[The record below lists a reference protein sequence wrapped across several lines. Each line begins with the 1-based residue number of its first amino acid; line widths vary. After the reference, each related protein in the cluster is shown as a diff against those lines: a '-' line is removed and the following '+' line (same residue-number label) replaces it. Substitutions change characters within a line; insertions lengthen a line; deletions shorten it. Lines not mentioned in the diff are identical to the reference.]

1 MSTQQLYLA
10 AYDISDDKQ
19 RAFARYRLKAYSR
32 FAQLSSFECWL
43 TKEDKQDIL
52 QILESSVQRTI
63 SEQPSLL
70 STLSTDAYCIIK
82 IASTYWLNA
91 SKANRLIA
99 NTSASNADSNM
110 IYIY

>member
-1 MSTQQLYLA
+1 MTTQRVYLA

-19 RAFARYRLKAYSR
+19 RAFAHYRLKTYSR

-43 TKEDKQDIL
+43 TEHDKQDVLDIL
-52 QILESSVQRTI
+52 KSSVENE
-63 SEQPSLL
+63 SDEQPTS
-70 STLSTDAYCIIK
+70 SSTDAYCIIK

-91 SKANRLIA
+91 SKANQLIS
-99 NTSASNADSNM
+99 NTSTSNTDNNM

>member
-1 MSTQQLYLA
+1 MTTQRLYLA

-19 RAFARYRLKAYSR
+19 RAFAHYRLKTYSR

-43 TKEDKQDIL
+43 TEHDKQDVLDIL
-52 QILESSVQRTI
+52 KSSVENE
-63 SEQPSLL
+63 SDEQP
-70 STLSTDAYCIIK
+70 TPLSTDAYCIIK

-91 SKANRLIA
+91 SKANQLIS
-99 NTSASNADSNM
+99 NTSTSNTDNNM